1 MVFLYNKITKKW
13 SFFYLHLLT
22 GCVIMALV
30 EKRKSKLPFGSD
42 GSQTSGKERDYY
54 VKRFYQMY

>member
-30 EKRKSKLPFGSD
+30 EKGKTNYHSEVMAVRLEERSVRK
-42 GSQTSGKERDYY
+42 GKGLLC
-54 VKRFYQMY
+54 